1 MIIDCHTHLGRNE
14 HINANV
20 KELLESMDEAG
31 IDKALV
37 FAGELNDC
45 PNEWML
51 EQIAPHKD
59 RLLGVAAASPKAYA
73 FVKPSTTPYANDFTY
88 AGERVKA
95 FKHESEEVK
104 QLTDWYGEGKI
115 VAVKFYVGYE
125 HYTPEEAPLYLTA
138 LNRLQCPAI
147 FHMGD
152 CLNSVKKSKLK
163 YSQPLLIDDVAVDYP
178 DMNFII
184 AHMAY
189 PFQRDAAEVCY
200 KNDNVFTDV
209 SGFVYDN
216 FKDSDRIKFK
226 KVINEVLDISS
237 SDKLLFGTDWP
248 IANQASYI
256 DALDNCYGE
265 LMTPQSLTQNI
276 EKAFKL

>member
-1 MIIDCHTHLGRNE
+1 
-14 HINANV
+14 
-20 KELLESMDEAG
+20 MDEAG

-45 PNEWML
+45 PNDWML

-59 RLLGVAAASPKAYA
+59 RLMGVAAYRH
-73 FVKPSTTPYANDFTY
+73 TTQW
-88 AGERVKA
+88 
-95 FKHESEEVK
+95 K
-104 QLTDWYGEGKI
+104 QEDMQLVEWYGEGKI
-115 VAVKFYVGYE
+115 AAIKFYTGYDHFYPSDVTGILHELNKVG
-125 HYTPEEAPLYLTA
+125 
-138 LNRLQCPAI
+138 CPAI

-152 CLNSVKKSKLK
+152 CLNSVKKAKLK
-163 YSQPLLIDDVAVDYP
+163 FANPMLIDDVAVDFP

-184 AHMAY
+184 AHMAF
-189 PFQRDAAEVCY
+189 PFEREAAEVCY

-216 FKDSDRIKFK
+216 FKESDRIKFK

-276 EKAFKL
+276 ERAFKLKEHE

>member
-14 HINANV
+14 HINANA
-20 KELLESMDEAG
+20 KQLLESMDEAG

-45 PNEWML
+45 PNNWML

-59 RLLGVAAASPKAYA
+59 RLLGVAAYRH
-73 FVKPSTTPYANDFTY
+73 TDQW
-88 AGERVKA
+88 
-95 FKHESEEVK
+95 K
-104 QLTDWYGEGKI
+104 QEDIQLIEWYGEGKI
-115 VAVKFYVGYE
+115 VAVKFYTGYDHFYPANVNGILYELNKVG
-125 HYTPEEAPLYLTA
+125 
-138 LNRLQCPAI
+138 CPAI

-152 CLNSVKKSKLK
+152 CLNSVKKAKLK
-163 YSQPLLIDDVAVDYP
+163 FANPMLIDDVAVDFP
-178 DMNFII
+178 NMNFII

-189 PFQRDAAEVCY
+189 PFQREAAEVCY

-216 FKDSDRIKFK
+216 FKESDRIKFK

-248 IANQASYI
+248 IANQVSYI

-276 EKAFKL
+276 ERAFKL